1 MDQNWKSDVQRGGE
15 IKPVSKVLKIC
26 WVIFL
31 SLILSLSHELFP
43 LTYFYELLKS
53 LKGTCT
59 FWKTSLLQNGRWGNF
74 FYFLFQR
81 RLWHSEESPHM
92 THQLFLRKRPSA
104 SSSCQSVPENLFLF
118 TPRRSPRQLVWFRL
132 VLEIGFVSNLF
143 FFYSVHSSHVQS
155 RLHRHLLTTLRFL

>member
-53 LKGTCT
+53 LKEPAHFEKLPSCRMGDGET
-59 FWKTSLLQNGRWGNF
+59 FF
-74 FYFLFQR
+74 FLFQR
-81 RLWHSEESPHM
+81 RLWHSEEAPHM

-143 FFYSVHSSHVQS
+143 FFYSVYSSHVQS

>member
-43 LTYFYELLKS
+43 LTYLYELLKS
-53 LKGTCT
+53 LKEPAHFEKLSSCRMGDGET
-59 FWKTSLLQNGRWGNF
+59 FF
-74 FYFLFQR
+74 FLFQR

-143 FFYSVHSSHVQS
+143 FFYSVYSSHVQS